1 MDIKNILLE
10 IFNDAKDGV
19 IHVSDEDFNIGF
31 NTSIDGELKYYND
44 NNDLCL
50 NIRNLD
56 SFINSIELYIK
67 KELELKRH
75 SIDFFDDRLNIKFL
89 ISYLFVNAGT
99 YDFMEP
105 EKYIE
110 KRIKA
115 FDDITLSKYNNGID
129 ISLTNIF
136 DNEHLNIVNKMQ
148 SVFMETPYKIET
160 SIVSNDS
167 DISFKLP
174 EISYMIVEEN
184 GKKVCYIYSILNKES
199 TYAFNP
205 MEEKFKKNIARKLY
219 KLNKGISDIESQEFK
234 DYKEGNS
241 DYYPENITDVSV
253 SSVLSLYV
261 FINLI
266 KDKVDKIKGVPYLP
280 IRYYSRDI
288 AKDNCSD
295 LERKEQLAE
304 RNQMIQT
311 NLTDKFIRTFRRVEQ
326 HIECLNIDSYPY
338 EIDDYLNMSLN
349 GKKDIVNNEVID
361 SIKL

>member
-31 NTSIDGELKYYND
+31 NTSIDGELKYYNE

-56 SFINSIELYIK
+56 SFTNSIELYIK

-89 ISYLFVNAGT
+89 ISYLFVNAST

-160 SIVSNDS
+160 IIVSNDS
-167 DISFKLP
+167 DVSFKLP
-174 EISYMIVEEN
+174 EISYMIV
-184 GKKVCYIYSILNKES
+184 
-199 TYAFNP
+199 
-205 MEEKFKKNIARKLY
+205 
-219 KLNKGISDIESQEFK
+219 
-234 DYKEGNS
+234 
-241 DYYPENITDVSV
+241 
-253 SSVLSLYV
+253 
-261 FINLI
+261 
-266 KDKVDKIKGVPYLP
+266 
-280 IRYYSRDI
+280 
-288 AKDNCSD
+288 
-295 LERKEQLAE
+295 
-304 RNQMIQT
+304 
-311 NLTDKFIRTFRRVEQ
+311 
-326 HIECLNIDSYPY
+326 
-338 EIDDYLNMSLN
+338 
-349 GKKDIVNNEVID
+349 
-361 SIKL
+361 